1 DIEIGF
7 TLDLLLIFLSIA
19 TKLGNGSIYIGN
31 NKPHNEA
38 NTKGVLFMTN
48 DEKPTYALLMP
59 RQAGFTIIQDRYI
72 RDHDYECLYS
82 NVFDA
87 TAKTAAPKPQPKP
100 TAEPQP
106 EPSQD
111 EPQNASDTYRFA
123 EELAK
128 LYADGQKLDLSK
140 AKAIN
145 RQNGYNFT
153 TNQLMQACELAVVM
167 RATQIAQ
174 GHDRPTTLKE
184 KYDALV
190 DLYSRQVTIQP
201 KDSRASSLQQYSTP
215 APLAFLLGCFVDNWL
230 RPNATR
236 NYFEPTAGNG
246 LLTIALEHR
255 LTTVNELDDVRFH
268 NLQQMGYKECYNE
281 DICKFSEKSLF
292 DKMFAG
298 VIMNPPFDK
307 LDKNDFL
314 TRKATIEGR
323 EATYTFE
330 RLDHKIA
337 ILSLEKMRDDG
348 RAAIIIGGKM
358 AVKLGD
364 WKESYWKNGSIFGQY
379 RTFITYLHRQYNI
392 VDILYINGDLY
403 RKQGTTFPIVAI
415 LIDGRTQ
422 WNDSREHQ
430 WHKFDE
436 MRDNQIDTFSEL
448 YLRLEKFAVNP
459 DREANVANYRRLYEP
474 KIEQP
479 DRKRA
484 QALLMLAKAKIKIAQ
499 AQQAQRMKQ

>member
-1 DIEIGF
+1 
-7 TLDLLLIFLSIA
+7 
-19 TKLGNGSIYIGN
+19 
-31 NKPHNEA
+31 
-38 NTKGVLFMTN
+38 MTN